1 MNRIGKLRE
10 YMREQEINLVII
22 ESEVNRFYFTE
33 VRCNMGTLLI
43 TVKEALLILDPRF
56 SESAKKVAINCE
68 VVESKDR
75 DIFLYEFM
83 RKNKGKRV
91 ATEEEYITAK
101 RRNELKTITEY
112 RVIDSLSLDNK
123 IKQMR
128 RKKDSKE
135 VKYLRKAQYI
145 ADETFLH
152 MLEFIEPGRTE
163 NDLKVELGIT
173 MVKLGSENYSM
184 NFLVAAGENSGF
196 PHGGVKNRRIEKGDF
211 VTMDFGGCVH
221 GYSSDMTRTV
231 AVGEISEER
240 KLVYQVVKEA
250 QEKAMRKLAP
260 NVPCVMIDSIARDVI
275 GSYGY
280 QDYFG
285 HGLGHSLGLEIHE
298 NPRCNETSKEKLE
311 PYDIMTIEPG
321 IYLPNRFGVRIEDMV
336 VITEDGYENLTTSE
350 RDLIIL

>member
-1 MNRIGKLRE
+1 MNRIDRLRE
-10 YMREQEINLVII
+10 FMREQDIDLAII
-22 ESEVNRFYFTE
+22 ESEINRFYFTE
-33 VRCNMGTLLI
+33 IRCNTGTLLI
-43 TVKEALLILDPRF
+43 TEEEALLILDPRF
-56 SESAKKVAINCE
+56 SESAKQVATYCE

-75 DIFLYEFM
+75 DTFLTEFM
-83 RKNKGKRV
+83 RKNARKKV

-101 RRNELKTITEY
+101 RRNELKAIAKY
-112 RVIDSLSLDNK
+112 GVIESPSLDDK

-128 RKKDSKE
+128 RKKDWKE
-135 VKYLRKAQYI
+135 VEYLRKAQFI
-145 ADETFLH
+145 ADKTFLH
-152 MLEFIEPGRTE
+152 MLGFIEPGRTE
-163 NDLKVELGIT
+163 NDIKMELGIT

-196 PHGGVKNRRIEKGDF
+196 PHGGIKNRKIEKGNF
-211 VTMDFGGCVH
+211 VTMDFGGCVN

-231 AVGEISEER
+231 AIGEISEEK

-250 QEKAMRKLAP
+250 QEKAMSKLDP
-260 NVPCVMIDSIARDVI
+260 NVPCAYIDSIAREVI

-280 QDYFG
+280 GDYFG

-298 NPRCNETSKEKLE
+298 NPRCNETSQDKLM

-336 VITEDGYENLTTSE
+336 VITEDGYENLTTSL